1 MSGDIQPRKRKGK
14 GKKKAHLEA
23 LQREEYEQERLA
35 LKTMAYE
42 VDDDVAETK
51 GKAMANNTGKGHST
65 TNGDSSGVVAKIIF
79 LILLVSLSVVVALI
93 LVELRAGMEET
104 VSVVH
109 EAEDEVKE
117 EEFAAP
123 EIPTPSIHMDEEVIP
138 EAPPLSHQDVEEEYE
153 PIEATPPLEEYVQ
166 VVQETKEEIPPVE
179 EKEVEEEL
187 VPEVAEPEDTFVEVD
202 DGATIEEETA
212 PAEEILEAPEVP
224 QESSPVVEVVEVV
237 QVIEEVTPIEEAV
250 EIVEVVEEVTPV
262 EEVVEIVNIV
272 EEVEED
278 APTEDAAPVE
288 ETAPVEEAAPV
299 EEEAAPVEEAVAVEE
314 AAPVEETAP
323 VEEAVAVEEAA
334 PVEET
339 AQVEEAT
346 PAEELVASTEESA
359 PVEVTED
366 VTVTEKEVEEVVIAA
381 SPVVDDVEEVVAAEE
396 VKEEEAVVEE
406 PIAAE
411 VVETLEAPV
420 EVQEEAAPAVDEPI
434 EVTEA
439 EDDTDES
446 DEEQDLKDDDD
457 DDDDDEDEDEDE
469 VAGGKLGEEEVD
481 EEEEDWSQYGKEG
494 GAGLLTDAYLRVEA
508 LAEEV
513 LAKEPNNE
521 MVAQLAPHLSGVLRA
536 MEAGQTEGLLDTL
549 NHIQVILEDIKKRME
564 EGEHISYPGPPQSK
578 DEEIPA
584 PEAEQEP
591 EVVIADSDLKEGS
604 QTLAA
609 DTPVAESLATEELEP
624 EPQVVGEPEPEP
636 DAIGKSEPEALV
648 AESEPQSTSEPQL
661 EGSPDHD
668 SVEANTVV
676 EQLEEEE
683 VVQDLDSPVAP
694 AESGGVPEDVLSDI
708 EAQII
713 PDDAPEEERTY
724 VFPPAEEVE
733 AVFPPAPAEGEELI
747 PVDEVIPDPIHIEPL
762 QESSEPLKEVLED
775 TQPPVYEKADI
786 TSEIDSNL
794 REELDAAEKLIT
806 QNPGEALNSFGAIL
820 HHNPKSARAMYGRA
834 RSLDRLG
841 ELERSN
847 SRLEQAIV
855 TYRGVLDLAD
865 EDSNLVPLPLVRMAA
880 ENCIDRMIF
889 RGFFGKAV
897 RVQQRLLQRFP
908 DDVKLR
914 NKMGVTFLL
923 MNQGSAA
930 KEVFEAVL
938 QQWPDDG
945 FAQVSNLMSALCTVC
960 EDYQKEK
967 T

>member
-93 LVELRAGMEET
+93 LVELRGKQAGMEET

-564 EGEHISYPGPPQSK
+564 EGE
-578 DEEIPA
+578 
-584 PEAEQEP
+584 
-591 EVVIADSDLKEGS
+591 
-604 QTLAA
+604 
-609 DTPVAESLATEELEP
+609 
-624 EPQVVGEPEPEP
+624 
-636 DAIGKSEPEALV
+636 
-648 AESEPQSTSEPQL
+648 
-661 EGSPDHD
+661 
-668 SVEANTVV
+668 
-676 EQLEEEE
+676 
-683 VVQDLDSPVAP
+683 
-694 AESGGVPEDVLSDI
+694 
-708 EAQII
+708 
-713 PDDAPEEERTY
+713 
-724 VFPPAEEVE
+724 
-733 AVFPPAPAEGEELI
+733 
-747 PVDEVIPDPIHIEPL
+747 
-762 QESSEPLKEVLED
+762 ESSEPLKEVLED